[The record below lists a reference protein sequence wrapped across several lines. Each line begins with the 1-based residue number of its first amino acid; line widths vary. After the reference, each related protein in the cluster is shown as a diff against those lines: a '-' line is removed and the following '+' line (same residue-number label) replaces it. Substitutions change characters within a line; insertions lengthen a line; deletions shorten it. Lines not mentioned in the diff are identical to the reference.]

1 MDKFFT
7 VAGLLAGWAWDA
19 VLRLPHLYALV
30 ALYWLGIAVFLIQ
43 RYPMRRTAA
52 SARTAVA
59 IQLIAAAGVVVGL
72 VDLLVRRQVDF
83 VHLSLVA
90 YLATSLGVART
101 VVRGL
106 DRRRT
111 GLWQGFRLRAR
122 TYTTMFVVAVG
133 FSALAGDPWW
143 FDFPRF
149 GGRDPLDIMNNTNW
163 LHLGASVAGLAL
175 AIDLLCTLAGRTP
188 WGRKVDRDGAPA
200 GRGRRAVSAPAAT
213 PSAPR

>member
-7 VAGLLAGWAWDA
+7 VVGVLAGWAWDA
-19 VLRLPHLYALV
+19 VLRLPHLYAVV
-30 ALYWLGIAVFLIQ
+30 ALYWLGIAGFLIQ

-59 IQLIAAAGVVVGL
+59 IQLVAAVGVVIGL
-72 VDLLVRRQVDF
+72 VDLLARRQVDF

-90 YLATSLGVART
+90 YFATSIGVARM

-106 DRRRT
+106 DRRPT
-111 GLWQGFRLRAR
+111 GLWQGFGLRAR
-122 TYTTMFVVAVG
+122 TYLTMFVVAVG

-149 GGRDPLDIMNNTNW
+149 AGRDPIDVMNNTNW
-163 LHLGASVAGLAL
+163 LHLGASVAGLAVGF
-175 AIDLLCTLAGRTP
+175 DLLCTLCGRTP
-188 WGRKVDRDGAPA
+188 WGRKATGSPSAARSQ
-200 GRGRRAVSAPAAT
+200 RRAVSAPAAT
-213 PSAPR
+213 PPQR